1 MFRNPERKRS
11 TSGDPFRKRSAGNRT
26 GGGGRRTVMRM
37 NRRWAAGLVAV
48 LVAAGL
54 GACGDGDDGGS
65 TDAGGRPLLPAGSAG
80 GATSESAAMAADTA
94 GRSMIAPA
102 QWREYRIGAGVD
114 APATEAPAYRLV
126 PRAISEGDLLEALGD
141 PEGTVDLQDGRWGF
155 FREDATADTAVSS
168 EPACAPDETCR
179 EYEAPPPPPGVPSAA
194 DAEAR
199 FTEILEDLD
208 LDPSAGTFDTY
219 DAGDA
224 GPVYQRTVTFRPEV
238 DGVPVVGLEQSIAF
252 GEHGRVEWANGF
264 AGTFEKLGD
273 YPLVGLDE
281 ALERQQD
288 LDGRM
293 GATATGAAEPAT
305 DTPAVADDTAEADD
319 RAEGAGASGSTGS
332 AGQAEPGTAG
342 QTEPAEPA
350 TDPVAPVEPDPG
362 VEPVPAPEEPT
373 EPEIV
378 EITGADLVLLAL
390 SPRCEGDDLIIV
402 PAFQLQVGDEVHL
415 TLPAVEDA
423 SMDQPDPDAP
433 YEPCPGEEPAD
444 EPVGR
449 PEPAPMPPDAG
460 GREPA
465 NP

>member
-1 MFRNPERKRS
+1 M
-11 TSGDPFRKRSAGNRT
+11 
-26 GGGGRRTVMRM
+26 
-37 NRRWAAGLVAV
+37 AV

-54 GACGDGDDGGS
+54 SACGDGDDGGS

-102 QWREYRIGAGVD
+102 QWREYRIAAGVE

-126 PRAISEGDLLEALGD
+126 PKAISEGDIIEALGD
-141 PEGTVDLQDGRWGF
+141 PEGTVDLHDGRWGF

-179 EYEAPPPPPGVPSAA
+179 EFEAPPPPPGVPSAA

-199 FTEILEDLD
+199 FTAILDDLD
-208 LDPSAGTFDTY
+208 LDPAAGTFDTY
-219 DAGDA
+219 DAVDAVDA
-224 GPVYQRTVTFRPEV
+224 GPVYQRTVTFRPEI

-252 GEHGRVEWANGF
+252 GENGRVEWANGF

-273 YPLVGLDE
+273 YPLVGLDA

-293 GATATGAAEPAT
+293 GATATGAAEPAI
-305 DTPAVADDTAEADD
+305 DSPAVAEDTAGGDA
-319 RAEGAGASGSTGS
+319 AAGETGGGTRGSTGS
-332 AGQAEPGTAG
+332 AAETDPAS
-342 QTEPAEPA
+342 QTEVGEPA
-350 TDPVAPVEPDPG
+350 TDPVTPVEPDPG
-362 VEPVPAPEEPT
+362 VEPVP
-373 EPEIV
+373 EPEQPNEPEVV

-390 SPRCEGDDLIIV
+390 WPRCEGDDLVLV
-402 PAFQLQVGDEVHL
+402 PSFQLRVGDEVHL
-415 TLPAVEDA
+415 SLPAVEES
-423 SMDQPDPDAP
+423 SMAQPDPDAP
-433 YEPCPGEEPAD
+433 YEPCPGEEPVD

>member
-1 MFRNPERKRS
+1 VFRNPERKRS

-54 GACGDGDDGGS
+54 GACGDSDDGGS

-126 PRAISEGDLLEALGD
+126 PRAISESDLLEALGD

-194 DAEAR
+194 EAEAR
-199 FTEILEDLD
+199 FTEILDALD
-208 LDPSAGTFDTY
+208 LDPAAGTFDTY
-219 DAGDA
+219 DAADT
-224 GPVYQRTVTFRPEV
+224 GPVYQRTVTFRPEI
-238 DGVPVVGLEQSIAF
+238 DGVPVVGLDQSIAF
-252 GEHGRVEWANGF
+252 GENGRVEWANGF
-264 AGTFEKLGD
+264 TGTFEKLGD
-273 YPLVGLDE
+273 YPLVALDE
-281 ALERQQD
+281 ALDRQQA

-293 GATATGAAEPAT
+293 SATATGAAEPAT
-305 DTPAVADDTAEADD
+305 DMPAVAEDA
-319 RAEGAGASGSTGS
+319 AEGSGGGTSGST
-332 AGQAEPGTAG
+332 GTAG

-350 TDPVAPVEPDPG
+350 TPVEPDPG
-362 VEPVPAPEEPT
+362 VEPVPAPVEPT

-390 SPRCEGDDLIIV
+390 WPRCEGDDLIVV
-402 PAFQLQVGDEVHL
+402 PAFQMEVGDEVHL
-415 TLPAVEDA
+415 ALPAVEES